1 MKRQDMINALEY
13 FEMWVENDIGIYD
26 DLAKHRRVAYE
37 CIKECLNQTDF
48 PVKCKENKK
57 KIKERKIKNDV

>member
-13 FEMWVENDIGIYD
+13 FKMWVENDIGIYD

-37 CIKECLNQTDF
+37 CIKECLNQSNLPEYKDK
-48 PVKCKENKK
+48 PKGRHYKYKK
-57 KIKERKIKNDV
+57 